1 MAIEIFNRYEKKY
14 MIDKSV
20 YEAITGYLTDY
31 MEPDRYCVNG
41 KKYTICNIYFD
52 TDTDELIRRS
62 IDKPVYKEKLR
73 LRSYGTPSDDS
84 EAFIEIKKNTK
95 VSLIKEEPQ

>member
-41 KKYTICNIYFD
+41 KKYTICNIY
-52 TDTDELIRRS
+52 LIRIRM
-62 IDKPVYKEKLR
+62 
-73 LRSYGTPSDDS
+73 
-84 EAFIEIKKNTK
+84 N
-95 VSLIKEEPQ
+95 

>member
-31 MEPDRYCVNG
+31 MKPDGYGVDG

-84 EAFIEIKKNTK
+84 EAFIEIKKK
-95 VSLIKEEPQ
+95 